1 MKLPSYEKLT
11 TERGWFSMT
20 PILSRNRHLN
30 VITGKRSTG
39 KSTGAA
45 LYILMDYLKTG
56 KGWIYSRRTKDET
69 DLTCTSWFDNAVD
82 ILKSE
87 GVDVNVEYKGGRYF
101 VNGEEAGR
109 AIPLSLQQKSK
120 GDNLSAYNWIIY
132 DEFIAFDGRY
142 LGGRDNPLFEY
153 QALMSLYQT
162 ADRDVGRSHRN
173 EVKIVALG
181 NSDSFYNPIYMA
193 AGIDKYLT
201 LDTHFLA
208 PKGEEWVV
216 EQLRAEDAMS
226 AEDYKDS
233 VSYKLSD
240 ERTRDYAYE
249 NIAKDQVANE
259 FIEKHT
265 EPMEGICN
273 LMYDGMKMG
282 MHFSWREGIFYID
295 NNEVNGK
302 TYALTTAD
310 HKPAYWLAIGGNSVE
325 EIKRLKSLYTQGRVR
340 FSSHKI
346 KFCID
351 NYLHYVVY

>member
-20 PILSRNRHLN
+20 PILSRGRHLN

-69 DLTCTSWFDNAVD
+69 DLTCFSWFDNAVD
-82 ILKSE
+82 ILREE
-87 GVDVNVEYKGGRYF
+87 GVDVSVEYRGGHYY

-132 DEFIAFDGRY
+132 DEFISFDRRY
-142 LGGRDNPLFEY
+142 LGGRENPLFEY

-162 ADRDVGRSHRN
+162 ADRGIGVAHRN
-173 EVKIVALG
+173 EVKIIALG
-181 NSDSFYNPIYMA
+181 NSDSYYNPIYMA
-193 AGIDKYLT
+193 VGIDRYLT
-201 LDTHFLA
+201 LETHFLA
-208 PKGEEWVV
+208 PKDEEWVV
-216 EQLRAEDAMS
+216 EQLRADDAMA
-226 AEDYKDS
+226 AEDYKNS

-240 ERTRDYAYE
+240 ERTKDYAYE
-249 NIAKDQVANE
+249 NIAREQTENE
-259 FIEKHT
+259 FVEKRN
-265 EPMEGICN
+265 EPMDAVCN
-273 LMYDGMKMG
+273 LIYDGTEMG
-282 MHFSWREGIFYID
+282 MHFSWRDGIFYID
-295 NNEVNGK
+295 NNKVNKK
-302 TYALTTAD
+302 TYALTTGD
-310 HKPAYWLAIGGNSVE
+310 HKPAYWLAAGNNSVE
-325 EIKRLKSLYTQGRVR
+325 EIRQLKMLYQQGRVR
-340 FSSHKI
+340 FSSPRV

-351 NYLHYVVY
+351 NYLHYVI

>member
-20 PILSRNRHLN
+20 PIMSRGRHLN
-30 VITGKRSTG
+30 IITGKRSTG

-69 DLTCTSWFDNAVD
+69 DLTCSSWFDNAVD
-82 ILKSE
+82 ILRAE
-87 GVDVNVEYKGGRYF
+87 GVDVSVEYRGGHYY
-101 VNGEEAGR
+101 VNGEDAGR

-132 DEFIAFDGRY
+132 DEFISFDRRY

-162 ADRDVGRSHRN
+162 ADRDVGQSHRN

-193 AGIDKYLT
+193 TGIDKYLT

-208 PKGEEWVV
+208 PKGEEWCV
-216 EQLRAEDAMS
+216 EQLRPEDAPE
-226 AEDYKDS
+226 AEDYKNS

-240 ERTRDYAYE
+240 ERTKNYAYE
-249 NIAKDQVANE
+249 NIAKEQEANE

-265 EPMEGICN
+265 EPMESICN
-273 LMYDGMKMG
+273 LLYDGVRMG
-282 MHFSWREGIFYID
+282 VHFSWRDGIMYVD
-295 NNEVNGK
+295 NNETNKK
-302 TYALTTAD
+302 TYALTTSD
-310 HKPAYWLAIGGNSVE
+310 HRPAYWLATGVGSVE
-325 EIKRLKSLYTQGRVR
+325 EIKELRVLYTQGRVR
-340 FSSHKI
+340 FANTRV

-351 NYLHYVVY
+351 NYLHYVI